1 MGEALNGLK
10 RTMMCGEPREI
21 NVGEKITLM
30 GWVQRNRKLGG
41 LQFIDLRDRTGI
53 MQIVFGEEINAESF
67 EKAKAVRP
75 EYCIAVT
82 GEVVLREAPNTAM
95 ETGMVELKCESI
107 KVLSESETPP
117 IYIKEGLDA
126 AENIR
131 LKYRYLDLRR
141 PDMQKIFMIRNR
153 ATKAVRDY
161 LDNNGFLE
169 VETPILNK
177 STPEGARD
185 YLVPSRNYP
194 GMFYALPQSPQIFKQ
209 LLMVS
214 GFDKYYQVAKCF
226 RDEDL
231 RANRQPE
238 FTQID
243 LEMSFVEQDDV
254 MALNEG
260 LIAHVFKEVLGH
272 EVKLPIKRMPF
283 KEAMEKYGSDKP
295 DLRFGM
301 EITDITDCV
310 KGMDFVVFKSALEM
324 GGSVRALCLKGGADL
339 GRKPLDKLV
348 DFVKGYK
355 AKGLAWIQLKEDGIK
370 SSIAKFLADDVTEN
384 IIKTM
389 GAEIGD
395 AILIVAD
402 KNSVVFQSL
411 GALRLEL
418 AKQFDLIKD
427 KEEFNFTWITE
438 FPLFE
443 YNEEENRYHAAHH
456 PFTAPM
462 DEDLDMIETNPGAVR
477 SKAYDLVLNGEEL
490 GGGSIRIHDSE
501 LQTRMFKALGFT
513 EESAYERFGFLIDA
527 FKFGPPPMDE
537 DLDMIETNPG
547 AVRSK
552 AYDLVLNGEEL
563 GGGSIRI
570 HDSELQTRMFKAL
583 GFTEE
588 SAYERFGFLIDAF
601 KFGPPPH
608 GGLAFGLDRMIMF
621 LAGTENIKDVIAFP
635 KNQNAYCYLSEAPNV
650 VDQKQIDELGLIIK
664 STDKE

>member
-1 MGEALNGLK
+1 MGEALGGLK
-10 RTMMCGEPREI
+10 RTLMCGEVRES
-21 NVGEKITLM
+21 NVSQKITLM

-53 MQIVFGEEINAESF
+53 MQIVFGEEINAEAF
-67 EKAKAVRP
+67 EKAKDVRP

-82 GEVVLREAPNTAM
+82 GEVVLREAPNHNM
-95 ETGMVELKCESI
+95 PTGLVELKCEELKI
-107 KVLSESETPP
+107 LSESDTPP

-141 PDMQKIFMIRNR
+141 PDMQRIFMIRS
-153 ATKAVRDY
+153 KVSKSVRDY
-161 LDNNGFLE
+161 LDANNFLE
-169 VETPILNK
+169 VETPILTK

-214 GFDKYYQVAKCF
+214 GFDRYYQIAKCF

-243 LEMSFVEQDDV
+243 LEMSFVEEEDV
-254 MALNEG
+254 IKMNEG
-260 LIAHVFKEVLGH
+260 LIAHVFKEVAGID
-272 EVKLPIKRMPF
+272 VKLPIKRMTF
-283 KEAMEKYGSDKP
+283 KDAMEKYGSDKP

-301 EITDITDCV
+301 EITNITEDV
-310 KGMDFVVFKSALEM
+310 KDMDFVVFKSALEN
-324 GGSVRALCLKGGADL
+324 GGSVRALCLKGGASL
-339 GRKPLDKLV
+339 GRKPIDKLGE
-348 DFVKGYK
+348 FVKTYK
-355 AKGLAWIQLKEDGIK
+355 AKGLAWIQIKEDGVK
-370 SSIAKFLADDVTEN
+370 SSIAKFLTDDVTN
-384 IIKTM
+384 SIIKTM
-389 GAEIGD
+389 NAEVGD
-395 AILIVAD
+395 AIFIVAD

-427 KEEFNFTWITE
+427 KNEFNFTWITE

-443 YNEEENRYHAAHH
+443 YSEEDGRYYAAHH
-456 PFTAPM
+456 PFTSPM
-462 DEDLDMIETNPGAVR
+462 DEDLDMIESNPGEVR

-490 GGGSIRIHDSE
+490 GGGSIRIHDSK
-501 LQTRMFKALGFT
+501 LQQRMFKALGFT
-513 EESAYERFGFLIDA
+513 EESAE
-527 FKFGPPPMDE
+527 
-537 DLDMIETNPG
+537 
-547 AVRSK
+547 
-552 AYDLVLNGEEL
+552 
-563 GGGSIRI
+563 
-570 HDSELQTRMFKAL
+570 
-583 GFTEE
+583 
-588 SAYERFGFLIDAF
+588 ERFGFLIDAF

-635 KNQNAYCYLSEAPNV
+635 KNQNAYCYLSEAPNI
-650 VDQKQIDELGLIIK
+650 VDENQLEDLEISINK
-664 STDKE
+664 KED

>member
-1 MGEALNGLK
+1 MGEALGGLK
-10 RTMMCGEPREI
+10 RTLMCGEVRES
-21 NVGEKITLM
+21 NVSQKITLM

-53 MQIVFGEEINAESF
+53 MQIVFGEEINAIAF
-67 EKAKAVRP
+67 EKAKDVRP

-82 GEVVLREAPNTAM
+82 GEVVLREAPNHNM
-95 ETGMVELKCESI
+95 PTGRVELKCEELKI
-107 KVLSESETPP
+107 LSESDTPP

-141 PDMQKIFMIRNR
+141 PDMQRIFMIRS
-153 ATKAVRDY
+153 KVSKSVRDY
-161 LDNNGFLE
+161 LDANNFLE
-169 VETPILNK
+169 VETPILTK

-214 GFDKYYQVAKCF
+214 GFDRYYQIAKCF

-243 LEMSFVEQDDV
+243 LEMSFVEEEDV
-254 MALNEG
+254 IKMNEG
-260 LIAHVFKEVLGH
+260 LVAHVFKEVAG
-272 EVKLPIKRMPF
+272 VDIKLPIKRMTF
-283 KEAMEKYGSDKP
+283 KDAMEKYGSDKP

-301 EITDITDCV
+301 EITNITEDV
-310 KGMDFVVFKSALEM
+310 KDMDFVVFKSALEN
-324 GGSVRALCLKGGADL
+324 GGSVRALCLKGGASL
-339 GRKPLDKLV
+339 GRKPIDKLGE
-348 DFVKGYK
+348 FVKTYK
-355 AKGLAWIQLKEDGIK
+355 AKGLAWIQIKEDGVK
-370 SSIAKFLADDVTEN
+370 SSIAKFLTDDVTN
-384 IIKTM
+384 SIIKTM
-389 GAEIGD
+389 NAEVGD
-395 AILIVAD
+395 AIFIVAD

-427 KEEFNFTWITE
+427 KNEFNFTWITE

-443 YNEEENRYHAAHH
+443 YNEEEGRYHAAHH
-456 PFTAPM
+456 PFTSPM
-462 DEDLDMIETNPGAVR
+462 DEDLDMIESNPGEVR

-490 GGGSIRIHDSE
+490 GGGSIRIHDSK
-501 LQTRMFKALGFT
+501 LQQRMFKALGFT
-513 EESAYERFGFLIDA
+513 EESA
-527 FKFGPPPMDE
+527 K
-537 DLDMIETNPG
+537 
-547 AVRSK
+547 
-552 AYDLVLNGEEL
+552 
-563 GGGSIRI
+563 
-570 HDSELQTRMFKAL
+570 
-583 GFTEE
+583 
-588 SAYERFGFLIDAF
+588 ERFGFLIDAF

-635 KNQNAYCYLSEAPNV
+635 KNQNAYCYLSEAPNI
-650 VDQKQIDELGLIIK
+650 VDENQLEDLEISINK
-664 STDKE
+664 KED

>member
-10 RTMMCGEPREI
+10 RSLMCGEPREN
-21 NVGEKITLM
+21 NVGQKVTLM

-82 GEVVLREAPNTAM
+82 GEIVKRQSPNENM
-95 ETGMVELKCESI
+95 PTGMVELMCESI

-117 IYIKEGLDA
+117 IYIKEDLDA

-141 PDMQKIFMIRNR
+141 PDMQRIFMIRSK
-153 ATKAVRDY
+153 AAMAVRNY
-161 LDNNGFLE
+161 LNDNGFLE
-169 VETPILNK
+169 VETPILTK

-214 GFDKYYQVAKCF
+214 GFDRYFQIAKCF

-254 MALNEG
+254 MAMNEG
-260 LIAHVFKEVLGH
+260 LVAHVFKEVLGH
-272 EVKLPIKRMPF
+272 EIKLPIRRMPF

-301 EITDITDCV
+301 EITDITEDV
-310 KGMDFVVFKSALEM
+310 KDMDFVVFKSAIEN
-324 GGSVRALCLKGGADL
+324 GGSVRALCLKGGANL
-339 GRKPLDKLV
+339 GRKQLDKLV
-348 DFVKGYK
+348 DFVKTYK
-355 AKGLAWIQLKEDGIK
+355 AKGLAWIQLKEEGNK
-370 SSIAKFLADDVTEN
+370 SSIAKFLTDEVTEN
-384 IIKTM
+384 IVKTM
-389 GAEIGD
+389 GAENGD
-395 AILIVAD
+395 AILIVSD

-427 KEEFNFTWITE
+427 KSEFNFCWITE

-443 YNEEENRYHAAHH
+443 YDEEEGRYFAAHH
-456 PFTAPM
+456 PFTSPM
-462 DEDLDMIETNPGAVR
+462 DEDLEMLDTNPGAVR

-490 GGGSIRIHDSE
+490 GGGSIRIHDSS

-513 EESAYERFGFLIDA
+513 EESA
-527 FKFGPPPMDE
+527 
-537 DLDMIETNPG
+537 
-547 AVRSK
+547 
-552 AYDLVLNGEEL
+552 
-563 GGGSIRI
+563 
-570 HDSELQTRMFKAL
+570 Q
-583 GFTEE
+583 
-588 SAYERFGFLIDAF
+588 ERFGFLIDAF

-608 GGLAFGLDRMIMF
+608 GGLAFGLDRMAMF
-621 LAGTENIKDVIAFP
+621 LAGTDNIKDVVAFP

-650 VDQKQIDELGLIIK
+650 VDQKQLDELGIDKKDK
-664 STDKE
+664 SE

>member
-10 RTMMCGEPREI
+10 RTMMCGEPREEH
-21 NVGEKITLM
+21 VGQKITLM

-41 LQFIDLRDRTGI
+41 LDFIDLRDKTGI
-53 MQIVFGEEINAESF
+53 MQIVFGEEINSEAF
-67 EKAKAVRP
+67 EKAKSVRP

-82 GEVVLREAPNTAM
+82 GEVVKRESVNKNMP
-95 ETGMVELKCESI
+95 TGFVELKCESLKI
-107 KVLSESETPP
+107 LSESETPP
-117 IYIKEGLDA
+117 IYIKENLDA

-141 PDMQKIFMIRNR
+141 PDMHRIFEIRSKT
-153 ATKAVRDY
+153 TKSIRDY
-161 LDNNGFLE
+161 LEKNDFLD
-169 VETPILNK
+169 VETPMLTK

-214 GFDKYYQVAKCF
+214 GFDKYYQIVKCF

-238 FTQID
+238 FTQVD
-243 LEMSFVEQDDV
+243 MELSFVEQDDI

-260 LIAHVFKEVLGH
+260 LIAHVFKEVAGVD
-272 EVKLPIKRMPF
+272 VKLPIKRMTF
-283 KEAMEKYGSDKP
+283 KDAMEKYGSDKP

-301 EITDITDCV
+301 EITNITEDV
-310 KGMDFVVFKSALEM
+310 KDMDFVVFKSAIEA
-324 GGSVRALCLKGGADL
+324 GGSVRALCLKGGATL
-339 GRKPLDKLV
+339 GRKPLDKLGE
-348 DFVKGYK
+348 FVKTYK
-355 AKGLAWIQLKEDGIK
+355 AKGLAWIQLKEDGVK
-370 SSIAKFLADDVTEN
+370 SSIAKFLTDDVTN
-384 IIKTM
+384 SIIETM
-389 GAEIGD
+389 GAETGD

-402 KNSVVFQSL
+402 KESVVFQSL

-418 AKQFDLIKD
+418 AKQFELIKD
-427 KEEFNFTWITE
+427 KNEFNFTWITE

-443 YNEEENRYHAAHH
+443 YSEEEERYTACHH

-462 DEDLDMIETNPGAVR
+462 EEDLEFLESAPGKVR

-490 GGGSIRIHDSE
+490 GGGSIRIHDME
-501 LQTRMFKALGFT
+501 LQQRMFKALGFT
-513 EESAYERFGFLIDA
+513 EEQAWERFGFL
-527 FKFGPPPMDE
+527 
-537 DLDMIETNPG
+537 
-547 AVRSK
+547 
-552 AYDLVLNGEEL
+552 
-563 GGGSIRI
+563 
-570 HDSELQTRMFKAL
+570 LQ
-583 GFTEE
+583 
-588 SAYERFGFLIDAF
+588 AF

-635 KNQNAYCYLSEAPNV
+635 KNQNAYCYLSEAPNIA
-650 VDQKQIDELGLIIK
+650 DEKQLTELGIGILPK
-664 STDKE
+664 QEKQEQE

>member
-1 MGEALNGLK
+1 MGEALSGLK
-10 RTMMCGEPREI
+10 RSLMCGEVRES
-21 NVGEKITLM
+21 NVSQKITLM

-53 MQIVFGEEINAESF
+53 MQIVFGEEIDAEAF
-67 EKAKAVRP
+67 EKAKDVRP

-82 GEVVLREAPNTAM
+82 GEVVLREAPNHNM
-95 ETGMVELKCESI
+95 PTGLVELKCESL

-141 PDMQKIFMIRNR
+141 PDMQRIFMIRSKIS
-153 ATKAVRDY
+153 KAVRDY
-161 LDNNGFLE
+161 LDANNFLE
-169 VETPILNK
+169 VETPILTK

-214 GFDKYYQVAKCF
+214 GFDRYYQIAKCF

-254 MALNEG
+254 IKMNEG
-260 LIAHVFKEVLGH
+260 LIAHVFKEVAGVD
-272 EVKLPIKRMPF
+272 VKLPIKRMTF
-283 KEAMEKYGSDKP
+283 KDAMEKYGSDKP

-301 EITDITDCV
+301 EITNITEDV
-310 KGMDFVVFKSALEM
+310 KDMDFVVFKSAIEA

-339 GRKPLDKLV
+339 GRKPIDKLGE
-348 DFVKGYK
+348 FVKTYK
-355 AKGLAWIQLKEDGIK
+355 AKGLAWIQIKEDGIK
-370 SSIAKFLADDVTEN
+370 SSISKFLTDDVTN
-384 IIKTM
+384 SIVKTM
-389 GAEIGD
+389 NAEVGD
-395 AILIVAD
+395 AIFIVAD

-427 KEEFNFTWITE
+427 KNEFNFTWITE

-443 YNEEENRYHAAHH
+443 YSEEDGRYYAAHH
-456 PFTAPM
+456 PFTSPM
-462 DEDLDMIETNPGAVR
+462 DEDLDMIESNPGEVR

-490 GGGSIRIHDSE
+490 GGGSIRIHDSK
-501 LQTRMFKALGFT
+501 LQQRMFKALGFT
-513 EESAYERFGFLIDA
+513 EESA
-527 FKFGPPPMDE
+527 
-537 DLDMIETNPG
+537 
-547 AVRSK
+547 
-552 AYDLVLNGEEL
+552 
-563 GGGSIRI
+563 
-570 HDSELQTRMFKAL
+570 Q
-583 GFTEE
+583 
-588 SAYERFGFLIDAF
+588 ERFGFLIDAF

-608 GGLAFGLDRMIMF
+608 GGLAFGLDRMVMF

-635 KNQNAYCYLSEAPNV
+635 KNQNAYCYLSEAPNI
-650 VDQKQIDELGLIIK
+650 VDEKQLDDLGISISK
-664 STDKE
+664 KEEQ